1 MTTTRH
7 TSTTTLLF
15 LAAITLLA
23 LAALI
28 LMTGEL
34 LDRGQSTND
43 RLDQIEQ
50 QITDQHHDTLV
61 ELEQIEAGR

>member
-1 MTTTRH
+1 MTTTRL
-7 TSTTTLLF
+7 TSTATLLF
-15 LAAITLLA
+15 LAAVNLLA

-43 RLDQIEQ
+43 HLDQIQQ

-61 ELEQIEAGR
+61 ELEKIGAGR

>member
-1 MTTTRH
+1 MTTTRL
-7 TSTTTLLF
+7 TTLVF
-15 LAAITLLA
+15 LAAVNLIA

-43 RLDQIEQ
+43 HLDQIQQ

-61 ELEQIEAGR
+61 KLEQIGAGR